1 MEDTC
6 VICAD
11 CDELYLIC
19 LACKKYTS
27 CKKCYKKFVATKTIC
42 PLCDNTLHNRI
53 TEWDKL
59 TKSLEQSVL
68 DTYIKHEMSI
78 ICTKHLELEEYL
90 KSLTTINDEIAQR
103 NAKTIISDQQKT
115 IRGRI
120 KYEVER
126 EIEYVLDFVYYSTV
140 GGVNA
145 KLAETTAKIVGEISE
160 MLSVEYIKS
169 AISLEKITH
178 IMNVEYIYGYPFS
191 VIDKMDMDLLSD
203 KPINARILYDI
214 MLNMAKRFG
223 DSDFKACETIKIIK
237 SSINYSFP
245 NQGIVQII
253 SIFIIT
259 YRSFKNNKINYSDS
273 FHNPFRDHGR
283 GSRQCTFDE
292 TLSHSDF
299 RRHYHHMAW
308 ESKTYNK
315 KQKEIYLSAPTRYL
329 LHIINT
335 KDSLQDEY
343 QLTDQSIKDTMNKIE
358 GGVVCDILIGLD
370 NLNKD
375 FCINGI
381 YFNGGSGGWIPSYG
395 IPKLALNT
403 DWE

>member
-1 MEDTC
+1 MEDKC

-11 CDELYLIC
+11 GDELYLIC

-78 ICTKHLELEEYL
+78 IRTKHLELEEYL

-178 IMNVEYIYGYPFS
+178 IMNVEYVYGYPFS
-191 VIDKMDMDLLSD
+191 VIDKMDMDLSSGNCVRSCMVYSILLS
-203 KPINARILYDI
+203 
-214 MLNMAKRFG
+214 MAKRFG
-223 DSDFKACETIKIIK
+223 SDGFKICEKVQTIVYKNYRRGIIDIVEEFIKFYNMCKLPYVQLYDPFRKISHRRTFHERRCTGGPTDFDNIARQDCISK
-237 SSINYSFP
+237 NEKYKQARLDINAKGLDYFMENIIIRSKDNTKMMPIHELISSI
-245 NQGIVQII
+245 VEC
-253 SIFIIT
+253 
-259 YRSFKNNKINYSDS
+259 NNDSYWRIWKLSDELY
-273 FHNPFRDHGR
+273 
-283 GSRQCTFDE
+283 E
-292 TLSHSDF
+292 TLF
-299 RRHYHHMAW
+299 F
-308 ESKTYNK
+308 KCVGNG
-315 KQKEIYLSAPTRYL
+315 RYTL
-329 LHIINT
+329 
-335 KDSLQDEY
+335 E
-343 QLTDQSIKDTMNKIE
+343 
-358 GGVVCDILIGLD
+358 
-370 NLNKD
+370 
-375 FCINGI
+375 
-381 YFNGGSGGWIPSYG
+381 
-395 IPKLALNT
+395 
-403 DWE
+403 